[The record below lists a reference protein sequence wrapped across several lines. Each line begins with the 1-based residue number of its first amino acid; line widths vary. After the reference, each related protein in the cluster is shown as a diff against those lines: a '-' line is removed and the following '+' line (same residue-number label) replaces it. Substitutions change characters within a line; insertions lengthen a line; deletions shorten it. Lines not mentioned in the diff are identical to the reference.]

1 MRNEKL
7 GIVFL
12 LSIALMMGCQND
24 LLNNDD
30 TGAIPRPA
38 PDEVSVIAG
47 NGQLEIRWTKAATAT
62 GYELYYDTADDP
74 QAAQRWYPI
83 EVNESRLVRAVITP
97 LVNGT
102 TYYVWVKVNYKHGT
116 SEYSESGS
124 GTPLPPPYWPDA
136 ISPAIT
142 AGDEELGVS
151 WPEAA
156 DASGYEVYYSI
167 NPAPPAET
175 LTLLSPDQNQGLVP
189 VTGVTEMI
197 IPGLQNSRPYY
208 LFVRAVNSA
217 GHSAFST
224 PATASPVGATA
235 APAAPVLTLI
245 GGDRRLTLSWK
256 AVQWA
261 KSYKV
266 YYSLDET
273 MPAEAISASAMELT
287 ITGQDVRA
295 VISSTIEN
303 GKTYHAW
310 VIAVNTI
317 GDSPASQ
324 MASAETKPKPPL
336 DQDNVSFVIGEAAQ
350 RFINEEANNGDRLS
364 RKKETALGDM
374 VCDSCAWYV
383 REVLHEPI
391 DFVYQNGGLITGAI
405 PKGTITVGTIKGII
419 YPGDSLTI
427 LTMKGSAVLELF
439 EFASKRSHGGGGGS
453 GTGAWGMVSKEIRYT
468 LDYTGRENNDAELK
482 GLTFNGEP
490 IDPTRNYRIGT
501 NAFMYNGGD
510 GYWMFLVNGTNV
522 KQTNRTMASILVDYI
537 YAQDLPLV
545 PKTDGRVTLI
555 GGAVQ

>member
-1 MRNEKL
+1 MRNKRL
-7 GIVFL
+7 GFVFL
-12 LSIALMMGCQND
+12 LGVLLFTGCEND
-24 LLNNDD
+24 LMNNDD

-38 PDEVSVIAG
+38 PDEVSVIVG
-47 NGQLEIRWTKAATAT
+47 NGQLEIRWTKVATAI
-62 GYELYYDTADDP
+62 GYELYYNTADDP
-74 QAAQRWYPI
+74 DTAQRWYLI

-102 TYYVWVKVNYKHGT
+102 PYHVWVKVNYPHGQ
-116 SEYSESGS
+116 SEYSERGS
-124 GTPLPPPYWPDA
+124 GIPLPPPYWPDP
-136 ISPAIT
+136 ISPVIA
-142 AGDEELGVS
+142 AGDEELGVR
-151 WPEAA
+151 WPEAM
-156 DASGYEVYYSI
+156 DASGYELYYSI
-167 NPAPPAET
+167 NPVPPAET
-175 LTLLSPDQNQGLVP
+175 LSALSPDKDHGLIS

-197 IPGLQNSRPYY
+197 IPGLQNARPYY

-217 GHSAFST
+217 GHSTFSV
-224 PATASPVGATA
+224 PASASPVGATA
-235 APAAPVLTLI
+235 VPAAPVLTLI
-245 GGDRRLTLSWK
+245 GGDKRLTLSWK

-266 YYSLDET
+266 YYSLEAA
-273 MPAEAISASAMELT
+273 MPAEPVSDTAMELT

-303 GKTYHAW
+303 EKTYHAW

-324 MASAETKPKPPL
+324 MSSAETRPKPPL
-336 DQDNVSFVIGEAAQ
+336 DQDNVSFVIGTAAE

-374 VCDSCAWYV
+374 LCDSCTWYV
-383 REVLHEPI
+383 REVLGEPI
-391 DFVYQNGGLITGAI
+391 DFVYQNGGLITGALS
-405 PKGTITVGTIKGII
+405 KGTVTVGDIKAII

-439 EFASKRSHGGGGGS
+439 EFASKVSHGGGGGS

-482 GLTFNGEP
+482 NLRFNGEP
-490 IDPTRNYRIGT
+490 IEANRDYRIGI
-501 NAFMYNGGD
+501 NNYMYTGGD
-510 GYWMFLVNGTNV
+510 GYWMFQVNGANV
-522 KQTNRTMASILVDYI
+522 KQTNRTMASVLVDYI

-545 PKTDGRVTLI
+545 PKTDGRVALI